1 MWFVL
6 CDHTHLV
13 HSVVN
18 YIKHN
23 LNRFGLK
30 GLSWYLK
37 LYKITSECTAGFISE
52 RTHSVIHINI
62 LDQFSS
68 EIKQQ
73 TASSQVQRESEALS
87 ILVLILN

>member
-1 MWFVL
+1 M
-6 CDHTHLV
+6 
-13 HSVVN
+13 
-18 YIKHN
+18 
-23 LNRFGLK
+23 
-30 GLSWYLK
+30 
-37 LYKITSECTAGFISE
+37 
-52 RTHSVIHINI
+52 IHINI